1 MAVHTGH
8 RKRLKAK
15 FAEDGFTHFVDHEI
29 LEALLFYT
37 LPYRD
42 TNPLAHALIDAGG
55 SLSGALHLPP
65 EILET
70 IPGCPRGAALFF
82 SLLTEAGIRAHGEE
96 CAVPT
101 YGTCDALT
109 ALARH
114 VTEGV
119 SDDRTFLLLFDNH
132 YRLLGSSE
140 VFRGYYA
147 SASFRA
153 QQVVAPALRAR
164 ASIVV
169 LVSTH
174 ANRIAR
180 PDPYEM
186 AASRHM
192 ASALRVVGVKLL
204 DHLIL
209 AGDVCLSLKR
219 IRGPL
224 TLEDTAFPLPG
235 EETGEAP
242 HE

>member
-8 RKRLKAK
+8 RKRLKTK
-15 FAEDGFTHFVDHEI
+15 FAEDGFTHFADHEI

-55 SLSGALHLPP
+55 SLSGALHLPRKTM
-65 EILET
+65 ET
-70 IPGCPRGAALFF
+70 ISGCPKGAALFF
-82 SLLTEAGIRAHGEE
+82 SLLTEAGRRAHGEE
-96 CAVPT
+96 CAMPT
-101 YGTCDALT
+101 YGSFDALS
-109 ALARH
+109 ALARRTTQG
-114 VTEGV
+114 VT
-119 SDDRTFLLLFDNH
+119 DDRTYLLLFDNH
-132 YRLLGSSE
+132 YRLLESSE

-147 SASFRA
+147 SAAFRA
-153 QQVVAPALRAR
+153 QQVVEPALRAR
-164 ASIVV
+164 ASIAV

-174 ANRIAR
+174 ANRIAH
-180 PDPYEM
+180 PDPYEV

-209 AGDVCLSLKR
+209 AGDVCLSVR
-219 IRGPL
+219 RVRGLL
-224 TLEDTAFPLPG
+224 TSEENGLSLTGEKAG
-235 EETGEAP
+235 EEP